1 MDYFSGLIGT
11 FPLSGVGS
19 CYSDFIKKW
28 SALNS
33 TEYPGAGESTISFY
47 VPFTFDA
54 MYILAQAAKN
64 ILNDNKSVNG
74 ENMFKYVTSL
84 NYTGVSGINLT
95 LFDFKT
101 INNELNF
108 VIKVQLV
115 SIQME
120 TELWQRTN

>member
-1 MDYFSGLIGT
+1 
-11 FPLSGVGS
+11 
-19 CYSDFIKKW
+19 
-28 SALNS
+28 
-33 TEYPGAGESTISFY
+33 
-47 VPFTFDA
+47 